1 MDITT
6 PTTPTFV
13 AAPEPQAEHTE
24 PLVPLTD
31 DIPEVP
37 VSAAV
42 AAAIQSMPPGPVL
55 PPDAM
60 LNQFCATLEGKI
72 GQWVA
77 EQSLSTVKV
86 LDAVLVKMVECLE
99 KASGVNEH
107 AQYQLSNTLEKL
119 LGQGMQIR
127 GAPYTVELQARTPQG
142 YAVTFRLT
150 KESAQDLAQATE
162 AVVGWMQQAGYTVP
176 MGGVPPL
183 TEAEGLPF

>member
-1 MDITT
+1 
-6 PTTPTFV
+6 
-13 AAPEPQAEHTE
+13 
-24 PLVPLTD
+24 
-31 DIPEVP
+31 
-37 VSAAV
+37 
-42 AAAIQSMPPGPVL
+42 
-55 PPDAM
+55 M
-60 LNQFCATLEGKI
+60 LNRFCATLEGKI

-77 EQSLSTVKV
+77 EQSISTVKV

-119 LGQGMQIR
+119 MTQGIQVR

-142 YAVTFRLT
+142 FAVLFRLT

-162 AVVGWMQQAGYTVP
+162 AVVGWMQQAGYSVP

-183 TEAEGLPF
+183 TEADGLPF